1 MTKDHGRVVLRTG
14 RLILRPFNTGDV
26 DDALAYASDP
36 EWARHLPDWPQP
48 YTRLDAEK
56 YVSRQQKLTPW
67 DTTPMFAIEFEGTV
81 VGWIKFN
88 LEWKDQRA
96 SMAYALGRDY
106 WGKGLVPEAANA
118 MLDWGFGELGLAKI
132 YAGAE
137 SLNTNSQRVMEKV
150 GMTREAFLRKHSIG
164 REGRVDQVQY
174 GILREEW
181 EARRKAQ
188 PS

>member
-1 MTKDHGRVVLRTG
+1 MTREYGPVELRTD
-14 RLILRPFNTGDV
+14 RLVLRPFNTGDV
-26 DDALAYASDP
+26 DDALAYASDAV
-36 EWARHLPDWPQP
+36 WARHLPDWPQP

-56 YVSRQQKLTPW
+56 YVSRQVLTPW
-67 DTTPMFAIEFEGTV
+67 NTTPMFAIEFEGKV

-88 LEWKDQRA
+88 LEWRDQRA

-118 MLDWGFGELGLAKI
+118 MLDWGFGELGLDKI

-137 SLNTNSQRVMEKV
+137 NLNTNSQRVMEKV
-150 GMTREAFLRKHSIG
+150 GMMREAFLRKHSIG

-181 EARRKAQ
+181 EARRKAHL
-188 PS
+188 S